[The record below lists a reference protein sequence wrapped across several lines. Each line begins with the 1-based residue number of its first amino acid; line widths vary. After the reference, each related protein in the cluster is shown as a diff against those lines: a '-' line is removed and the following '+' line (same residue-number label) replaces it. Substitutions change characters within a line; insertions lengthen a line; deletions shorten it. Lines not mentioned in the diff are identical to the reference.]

1 MRRID
6 EIRERL
12 DKATPGPWVFGSAP
26 AVGSGETPADYLAGA
41 LTGYGPL
48 FVVWVPSTEGNPGGY
63 VLTAATGDGPHASQD
78 AELISNAPADLAWLL
93 GEVERLSPPSGSET
107 TMSEREEYT
116 PPMDEIKRWY
126 SGAVGEYWCDTG
138 MSEED
143 GEMAF
148 DRAIAAHDRAL
159 REQIA
164 DDLRIEALNEDPDI
178 PNAYREGVRDGLM
191 RGVDIARGEGS
202 E

>member
-1 MRRID
+1 
-6 EIRERL
+6 
-12 DKATPGPWVFGSAP
+12 
-26 AVGSGETPADYLAGA
+26 
-41 LTGYGPL
+41 
-48 FVVWVPSTEGNPGGY
+48 
-63 VLTAATGDGPHASQD
+63 
-78 AELISNAPADLAWLL
+78 
-93 GEVERLSPPSGSET
+93 
-107 TMSEREEYT
+107 MSEREEYT
-116 PPMDEIKRWY
+116 PSMDEIKRWY
-126 SGAVGEYWCDTG
+126 SGAVGEYRCDTG

-178 PNAYREGVRDGLM
+178 PNTYREGVRDGLM

>member
-1 MRRID
+1 MSRID

-26 AVGSGETPADYLAGA
+26 AVGSDETPADYLAGA

-93 GEVERLSPPSGSET
+93 GEVERLSAERMQPEQADPTDAEIWAAARAVFET
-107 TMSEREEYT
+107 RDDPCDDTEWDELTSADRERWECY
-116 PPMDEIKRWY
+116 
-126 SGAVGEYWCDTG
+126 A
-138 MSEED
+138 
-143 GEMAF
+143 
-148 DRAIAAHDRAL
+148 RAALLAARKAAG
-159 REQIA
+159 R
-164 DDLRIEALNEDPDI
+164 
-178 PNAYREGVRDGLM
+178 
-191 RGVDIARGEGS
+191 
-202 E
+202 